1 MSTPVAFVVEPVD
14 AASLDE
20 LRPLWEALLD
30 RHAEVWGV
38 LPERPAGE
46 SWERRRRQY
55 EGWLADE
62 GSFALVAR
70 RDGAAVG
77 YILVGIG
84 EGDETY
90 ATGERTAELHTLVV
104 AAGER
109 DAGVGGRL
117 FDAAMERL
125 AAWASTTS
133 SSRHM
138 DGNEAARRFYE
149 RRGFVPFVHL
159 MYAQRPGA
167 AQPRTESRLPASRLE
182 RPGPAAVRRRQQR
195 ASLARHPAVVRST
208 KHTACSALVVPVCR
222 RRQCRPPSV
231 VLSTR
236 PPAPA
241 T

>member
-1 MSTPVAFVVEPVD
+1 MSPSAELTVEPVD
-14 AASLDE
+14 PAALDE

-38 LPERPAGE
+38 LPERPAAE

-125 AAWASTTS
+125 ARLGVDDLFVA
-133 SSRHM
+133 HM

-159 MYAQRPGA
+159 MYARRPGA
-167 AQPRTESRLPASRLE
+167 GQPD
-182 RPGPAAVRRRQQR
+182 
-195 ASLARHPAVVRST
+195 
-208 KHTACSALVVPVCR
+208 
-222 RRQCRPPSV
+222 
-231 VLSTR
+231 
-236 PPAPA
+236 
-241 T
+241 

>member
-1 MSTPVAFVVEPVD
+1 MSPPVPLVIEPVEV
-14 AASLDE
+14 ASLDE

-46 SWERRRRQY
+46 TWQRRRGQY

-70 RDGAAVG
+70 RGESAVG

-90 ATGERTAELHTLVV
+90 ATGERTAEVHTLVV
-104 AAGER
+104 ATGER

-125 AAWASTTS
+125 A
-133 SSRHM
+133 HLGVDDLFVGYM
-138 DGNEAARRFYE
+138 DGNEAARRFYQ
-149 RRGFVPFVHL
+149 RRGFVPFVHV
-159 MYAQRPGA
+159 MYARRPGA
-167 AQPRTESRLPASRLE
+167 V
-182 RPGPAAVRRRQQR
+182 RPD
-195 ASLARHPAVVRST
+195 
-208 KHTACSALVVPVCR
+208 
-222 RRQCRPPSV
+222 
-231 VLSTR
+231 
-236 PPAPA
+236 
-241 T
+241 